1 MTGFAAIESIAN
13 RRWVAAGGWL
23 AAGSA
28 FAFAGGQVLMQNR
41 LLIDM
46 NRAARIKALL
56 KIRIFHALL
65 VCFCLPIFSMAWRN
79 GFFERQT
86 DFEQAFAV

>member
-1 MTGFAAIESIAN
+1 
-13 RRWVAAGGWL
+13 
-23 AAGSA
+23 
-28 FAFAGGQVLMQNR
+28 MQNR

-65 VCFCLPIFSMAWRN
+65 VCFRLPIFSMAWRN
-79 GFFERQT
+79 GFFECQT